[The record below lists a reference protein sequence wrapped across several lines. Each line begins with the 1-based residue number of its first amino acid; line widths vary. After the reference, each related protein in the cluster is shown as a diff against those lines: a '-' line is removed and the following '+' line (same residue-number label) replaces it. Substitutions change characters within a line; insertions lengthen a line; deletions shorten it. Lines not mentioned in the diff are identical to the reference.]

1 MWESKLPELQELEEG
16 QRRGLGALQ
25 DSSVPL
31 PIPKMGTFPACT
43 YWRDD
48 GARVGTASKT
58 PCPSY
63 LGTAKQEP

>member
-31 PIPKMGTFPACT
+31 PIPKIPKGELFQLVPTGEMMEHVWALHLGLPALPT
-43 YWRDD
+43 
-48 GARVGTASKT
+48 
-58 PCPSY
+58 
-63 LGTAKQEP
+63 